1 MCLSSS
7 ACLFKVQ
14 IRFPTFSRSYT
25 TPPFPG
31 TNLKKTSPLPQ
42 KSPISIEDDLLL
54 CTGKNRY
61 GAVDGKK
68 ERKWQE
74 MDLRYWTGKESK
86 RTQKVS
92 SVKFFLISWYKIML
106 LSSHFKWQCSSIL
119 LKKRWKRVVVIWF
132 LHFFLQLFK
141 KKIDDFFFLSSHRPS
156 LDEKED
162 PSAGIMKLL
171 KDMYDDGDDEM
182 KRSIQKAM
190 YESQSKQSKGDFGI

>member
-1 MCLSSS
+1 MRLSSS

-42 KSPISIEDDLLL
+42 KSPMSIEDDLLL

-141 KKIDDFFFLSSHRPS
+141 KKNWWFFFLSSHRPS